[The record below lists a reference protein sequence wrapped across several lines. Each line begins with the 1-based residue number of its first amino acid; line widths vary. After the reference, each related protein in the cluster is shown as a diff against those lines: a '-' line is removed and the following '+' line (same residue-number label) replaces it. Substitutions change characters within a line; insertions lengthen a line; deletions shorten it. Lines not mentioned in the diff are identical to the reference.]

1 MSQNLDLGITGMTCE
16 HCARTVEKAL
26 RAVPGVLAAEVSWPE
41 RRARIQA
48 SADLDPAALGRA
60 VTAAGY
66 GIGDGD
72 YHGGSLHVAIIGSG
86 SAAFAAALRLVE
98 GGARVTM
105 IEAGTLGGT
114 CVNVGCV
121 PSKIFIR
128 AAQTAHILQAHPVA
142 GLEHHR
148 SRVDRRAMQ
157 AQQQARVEAL
167 RQAKY
172 QRVLEVHPQITL
184 RRGRARF
191 LDRQHLEIA
200 DGSGRKDV
208 VSADRVLIATGS
220 RPAIPPIRGL
230 DQTPY
235 WTSTEALAATEIPR
249 RLLVIGASIV
259 ALELAQAFA
268 RLGSSVTILARSTLL
283 SQLDSEIGKAL
294 KTILEGEGLDIRLH
308 SQPDSVHY
316 RDGQFHTRLGEADL
330 ISDALLVATG
340 RRANTDDLGLEALG
354 VACNAQGAIAVDS
367 AMRSTVAGIF
377 AAGDCSTLPQYVY
390 VAAAAGTRA
399 AVNMLGG
406 DAQLDLAVLPAV
418 VFTDPQVATVGLD
431 EKAAR
436 AAGHRVTVRRL
447 NLDQVPRALA
457 NFDTRGFIKM
467 VADADTDRLLGVQV
481 LAAEGGELIQTAAV
495 ALRAGWRIE
504 DLASMLFPY
513 LTMVE
518 GLKLCAQ
525 TFTKDVSELSCCA
538 G

>member
-1 MSQNLDLGITGMTCE
+1 MSQSLDLGITGMTCE

-26 RAVPGVLAAEVSWPE
+26 CAVPGVLSAQVSWPE
-41 RRARIQA
+41 RKAHIRA
-48 SADLDPAALGRA
+48 SEDLDPAALGRA

-66 GIGDGD
+66 GIGGE
-72 YHGGSLHVAIIGSG
+72 GSPAGARHFAVIGSG

-105 IEAGTLGGT
+105 IEAATLGGT

-128 AAQTAHILQAHPVA
+128 AAQIAHCQQDHPVA
-142 GLEHHR
+142 GLERHR
-148 SRVDRRAMQ
+148 PQIDRQAMQ
-157 AQQQARVEAL
+157 AQQQARVEEL
-167 RQAKY
+167 REAKY
-172 QRVLEVHPQITL
+172 SHVLEIHPAVELRHGHARLLDSKSLEIEGSDGQRETL
-184 RRGRARF
+184 RV
-191 LDRQHLEIA
+191 
-200 DGSGRKDV
+200 DGI
-208 VSADRVLIATGS
+208 LIATGS
-220 RPAIPPIRGL
+220 RAQIPPIAGL

-235 WTSTEALAATEIPR
+235 WTSTEALAATQIPR
-249 RLLVIGASIV
+249 RLVVIGASIV

-268 RLGSSVTILARSTLL
+268 RLGSRVTILARSTLL
-283 SQLDSEIGKAL
+283 SQLDPELGAEL
-294 KTILEGEGLDIRLH
+294 KKVLEDEGLDIRLH
-308 SQPDSVHY
+308 SQPDAVRY
-316 RDGQFHTRLGEADL
+316 AEGVFHIRLGDTDL
-330 ISDALLVATG
+330 VSDALLVATG
-340 RRANTDDLGLEALG
+340 RRANTDDLGLERLG
-354 VACNAQGAIAVDS
+354 VDCDARGAIRVDS
-367 AMRSTVAGIF
+367 GLRTNIAGVF

-399 AVNMLGG
+399 AINMLGG
-406 DAQLDLAVLPAV
+406 EAQLDLGVLPAV

-431 EKAAR
+431 AR
-436 AAGHRVTVRRL
+436 AAGAAGHKVKVRRL
-447 NLDQVPRALA
+447 DLDQVPRALA

-495 ALRAGWRIE
+495 ALRAGWRVA
-504 DLASMLFPY
+504 DLAGMLFPY